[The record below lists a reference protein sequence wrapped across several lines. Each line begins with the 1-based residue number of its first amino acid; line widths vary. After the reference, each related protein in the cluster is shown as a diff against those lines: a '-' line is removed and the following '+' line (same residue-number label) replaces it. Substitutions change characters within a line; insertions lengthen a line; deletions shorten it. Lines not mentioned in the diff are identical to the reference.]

1 MEDINKDINKV
12 IDPTKDYLYV
22 GGDLIASDKTMKKIK
37 EYVKT
42 EFDAPKKNL
51 KGFLIKFNMK
61 KTSKVFMNV
70 TCTQIT
76 ITPKLFI
83 GSTDDDMFQVF
94 TYSLDEIKKYGFK
107 KSHLKYMMK
116 AVKNDLISF
125 EKSKITITEL
135 LNKLKN

>member
-1 MEDINKDINKV
+1 MEDINKIINKV
-12 IDPTKDYLYV
+12 IDPTKDHLYV
-22 GGDLIASDKTMKKIK
+22 SGDLIASDKTMKKIK

-42 EFDAPKKNL
+42 EFDPPKKNL
-51 KGFLIKFNMK
+51 KGFLIKFNIK
-61 KTSKVFMNV
+61 NTSKVLMTI

-83 GSTDDDMFQVF
+83 GATDDDMFQVF
-94 TYSLDEIKKYGFK
+94 SYSPDEIKKYGFK
-107 KSHLKYMMK
+107 KSHLKYMMN
-116 AVKNDLISF
+116 AIKNDLISF

>member
-42 EFDAPKKNL
+42 EFDPPKKNL
-51 KGFLIKFNMK
+51 KGFLIKFNIK
-61 KTSKVFMNV
+61 KTSKVFMTV

-83 GSTDDDMFQVF
+83 GATDDDMFQVF
-94 TYSLDEIKKYGFK
+94 TYSLDEIKKYNFK
-107 KSHLKYMMK
+107 KLHLKYMMK
-116 AVKNDLISF
+116 AVKNNLISF

-135 LNKLKN
+135 LKVIK